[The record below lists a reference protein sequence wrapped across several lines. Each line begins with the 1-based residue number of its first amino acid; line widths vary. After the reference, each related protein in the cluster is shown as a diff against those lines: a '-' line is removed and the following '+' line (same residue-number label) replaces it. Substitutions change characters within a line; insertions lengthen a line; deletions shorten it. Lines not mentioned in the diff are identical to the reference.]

1 MSSIVAVVRY
11 QETLESVKQAVDLS
25 RGLEQVKAGMR
36 VVKDM
41 VIVLKERG

>member
-11 QETLESVKQAVDLS
+11 QEPLESVKQAVDLC